1 MPKIALIVE
10 YELHEGRE
18 QAFVDRLLIHRANV
32 LREEPG
38 CLRFE
43 VNWGVSRDGK
53 RVPGKIVM
61 NELYDSW
68 DALTVHE
75 QSPTLA
81 GLRADI
87 GPMVKSRKP
96 LLVEVA

>member
-1 MPKIALIVE
+1 MPIALIVE

-18 QAFVDRLLIHRANV
+18 QDFAKRLAVHRENV
-32 LREEPG
+32 LKEEPG

-43 VNWGVSRDGK
+43 VNWPVSRDGK
-53 RVPGKIVM
+53 RLPGKIVL
-61 NELYDSW
+61 NELYKDW

-75 QSPTLA
+75 QSPRLA

-87 GPMVKSRKP
+87 SPMVKNRKP
-96 LLVEVA
+96 LLVEVL